1 VIVRVHETVIAF
13 GPAKDFSC
21 AIGKH
26 LIHVHVVRG
35 AGTSLVDVDHELIAK
50 RPVRDLV
57 GGFHDC
63 FANPSV
69 DASELHV
76 GSCGGFLDEDG
87 CDHQMGR
94 RPQPADR
101 EILNGTRSLDAVV
114 RVGRNRV
121 LAERI
126 VLDAG
131 HGWGSRLWALA
142 SRLWAAALGS
152 RLLVT
157 SCSNYTGPMLSSFF
171 DSVLSLIVR
180 TSTDLPPDVRAAMK
194 VAMAQEQTGTQSSQA
209 LTVIAQN
216 IDLAAD
222 GEGAICQDTGMPTF
236 EVKTPVGVNQLVLKK
251 QIRDAIAEA
260 TKRGKLRP
268 NSVDSLT
275 GANSGNNLGPGTP
288 IMHVEQWENDDE
300 IEVKLI
306 LKGGGCENMNA
317 QYSLPAELSG
327 IGRAD
332 RSIEGVRKCILH
344 AVWHA
349 QGKGCAPGA
358 IGVCIG
364 GDRTSGYVHAKEQL
378 FRTLDDVNPDS
389 RLAAL
394 ESSIMGEVNK
404 LGIGAMG
411 FGGRVSLI
419 GCKVGALNR
428 LPASFFVSVAYDCW
442 AYRRLGVVIDAQSGD
457 IKRWLYRDGS
467 RPVVHMADQS
477 GFPRTGR
484 EIALRTPITE
494 EQVRSL
500 KVGDVVLLSGR
511 AFTGR
516 DAVHHHLMK
525 HDAPVDLRGGVIYH
539 CGPVV
544 AKEGGGWRVTAAGPT
559 TSIREEP
566 YQADVIARNG
576 VRMVIGKG
584 GMGTKTLAALQKSGA
599 VYLNAI
605 GGAAQFYA
613 RTIKSVDGVSLMEFG
628 TPEAMWHL
636 TIEDF
641 PAIVTMDAHGNSL
654 HKDVE
659 QESAQALTAIGG

>member
-1 VIVRVHETVIAF
+1 
-13 GPAKDFSC
+13 
-21 AIGKH
+21 
-26 LIHVHVVRG
+26 
-35 AGTSLVDVDHELIAK
+35 
-50 RPVRDLV
+50 
-57 GGFHDC
+57 
-63 FANPSV
+63 
-69 DASELHV
+69 
-76 GSCGGFLDEDG
+76 
-87 CDHQMGR
+87 
-94 RPQPADR
+94 
-101 EILNGTRSLDAVV
+101 
-114 RVGRNRV
+114 
-121 LAERI
+121 
-126 VLDAG
+126 
-131 HGWGSRLWALA
+131 
-142 SRLWAAALGS
+142 
-152 RLLVT
+152 
-157 SCSNYTGPMLSSFF
+157 
-171 DSVLSLIVR
+171 
-180 TSTDLPPDVRAAMK
+180 
-194 VAMAQEQTGTQSSQA
+194 
-209 LTVIAQN
+209 
-216 IDLAAD
+216 
-222 GEGAICQDTGMPTF
+222 
-236 EVKTPVGVNQLVLKK
+236 
-251 QIRDAIAEA
+251 
-260 TKRGKLRP
+260 
-268 NSVDSLT
+268 
-275 GANSGNNLGPGTP
+275 
-288 IMHVEQWENDDE
+288 
-300 IEVKLI
+300 
-306 LKGGGCENMNA
+306 MNA
-317 QYSLPAELSG
+317 QYSLPAELTG
-327 IGRAD
+327 LGRAD

-378 FRTLDDVNPDS
+378 FRTLDDVNPDP
-389 RLAAL
+389 RLAEL

-419 GCKVGALNR
+419 GCKVGAQNR

-442 AYRRLGVVIDAQSGD
+442 AYRRLGVVLDAGTGE
-457 IKRWLYRDGS
+457 IKRWLYRDAS
-467 RPVVHMADQS
+467 SPVVHMADQS

-484 EIALRTPITE
+484 EVALRTPITE

-511 AFTGR
+511 AYTGR
-516 DAVHHHLMK
+516 DAVHHHLMS

-544 AKEGGGWRVTAAGPT
+544 AKEGTGWRVTAAGPT

-576 VRMVIGKG
+576 VRVVIGKG
-584 GMGTKTLAALQKSGA
+584 GMGAKTLAGLQKSGA

-636 TIEDF
+636 TVEEF

-659 QESAQALTAIGG
+659 LESAQALATIGG